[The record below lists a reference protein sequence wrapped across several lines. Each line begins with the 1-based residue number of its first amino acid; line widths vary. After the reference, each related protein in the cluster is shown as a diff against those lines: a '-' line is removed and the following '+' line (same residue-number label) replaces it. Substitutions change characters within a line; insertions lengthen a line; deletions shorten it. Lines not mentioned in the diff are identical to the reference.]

1 MKLLRLFVAFAAVL
15 ALVGCGI
22 QPTGVVPAGDAPG
35 GFQLGTPRP
44 QITLYFV
51 YAGQLSPVQRAW
63 ARDATPTTVLT
74 ELFGG
79 PTRTEEQEGFYSMLS
94 PGRHVTVDTS
104 AQPVTVTVSESMK
117 LLYPVGLQQ
126 VVCTVSASL
135 AASGQPVGKGITV
148 VASDTKL
155 ESLYCN

>member
-15 ALVGCGI
+15 ALAGCGI

-35 GFQLGTPRP
+35 GFQLGAPRP

-63 ARDATPTTVLT
+63 ARDANPTTVLT

-79 PTRTEEQEGFYSMLS
+79 PTRTEEQEGFYSTLS
-94 PGRHVTVDTS
+94 PGRPVTVDTS

>member
-1 MKLLRLFVAFAAVL
+1 MKRVLGIALVSIL
-15 ALVGCGI
+15 ALAGCGI
-22 QPTGVVPAGDAPG
+22 QPTGVVPAGNAPA

-79 PTRTEEQEGFYSMLS
+79 PTALEEKEGFYSMLS

-104 AQPVTVTVSESMK
+104 AQPVTVTVAESMK
-117 LLYPVGLQQ
+117 QLYPIGLQQ

-135 AASGQPVGKGITV
+135 VASGQSVERGITV

>member
-1 MKLLRLFVAFAAVL
+1 MKLARFLCALVSVSVL
-15 ALVGCGI
+15 AGCGV
-22 QPTGVVPAGDAPG
+22 QPTGVIPAGEAPG
-35 GFQLGTPRP
+35 GFQRGAPRP

-79 PTRTEEQEGFYSMLS
+79 PTSVEEKQGYYSMLS

-104 AQPVTVTVSESMK
+104 AQPVTVTVAESMK
-117 LLYPVGLQQ
+117 QLYPIGLQQ

-135 AASGQPVGKGITV
+135 ASSGQPVGKGITV

>member
-1 MKLLRLFVAFAAVL
+1 MKLLRPFLALLSVL
-15 ALVGCGI
+15 ALAACGI
-22 QPTGVVPAGDAPG
+22 QPTGVVSAGDAPG
-35 GFQLGTPRP
+35 GFPLGAPRP

-79 PTRTEEQEGFYSMLS
+79 PTSLEEKEGFYSMLS
-94 PGRHVTVDTS
+94 SGRHVTVDTS
-104 AQPVTVTVSESMK
+104 AQPVTVTVGESMK
-117 LLYPVGLQQ
+117 LLYPIGLQQ